1 MQRLAMKWFRFYSDA
16 LENPKVQ
23 RLPSDLFKT
32 WVNLLCLANKQDER
46 GRLPSVE
53 DMAFALRLPV
63 EVVVNHLADLTER
76 GLIEAG
82 DDGHR
87 PHQWGQWQR
96 KSDDVTSRVNEY
108 RARERAADSAESGAT
123 TEQSARTATVTT
135 PQVTTSNGR
144 SKDETLQVT
153 GSQQKSQRG
162 HNVLDTDTDTESEAE
177 RESDAETSPKAKPT
191 PTSVS
196 AADRAPVKLASRRHG
211 LAPPDRE
218 RFDTFWRAYPRRV
231 KKAEAVKWWS
241 THRPDAGQLAA
252 MLDAIARQQLSAD
265 WQKENG
271 RFIPHPP
278 TWLNQ
283 QRWEDE
289 TAPPLPDVPLWKRV
303 KVWD

>member
-1 MQRLAMKWFRFYSDA
+1 MKWFRFYSDA

-23 RLPSDLFKT
+23 RLPGDLFKT
-32 WVNLLCLANKQDER
+32 WINLLCLANKQDDR
-46 GRLPSVE
+46 GQLPSVE

-63 EVVVNHLADLTER
+63 ETMAAQLVDLIDR

-96 KSDDVTSRVNEY
+96 KSDDVTTRVNEY
-108 RARERAADSAESGAT
+108 RARERAADAAESRTT
-123 TEQSARTATVTT
+123 TEKQPHTPDATPPPVTT
-135 PQVTTSNGR
+135 PNGTTKS
-144 SKDETLQVT
+144 ETLHVT
-153 GSQQKSQRG
+153 GSQQKSQHG
-162 HNVLDTDTDTESEAE
+162 HNVLDTDTDTEAE
-177 RESDAETSPKAKPT
+177 RESDTESSPKAKPT

-196 AADRAPVKLASRRHG
+196 GADRAPVKLASRRHG

-289 TAPPLPDVPLWKRV
+289 TAPPLPNVPLWKRV